1 MSMTP
6 QLSLGSWEAI
16 GALAAPVR
24 TAVFVHEQG
33 IPAELEWDDAD
44 AVSLHCV
51 ARLGDTI
58 AGTGRLLPDGHIG
71 RMAVLPDYRGHG
83 LGGVI
88 LERLVVAAR
97 ERGDEAVELS
107 AQVAVLDFYRRH
119 GFVALGEVYQ
129 EVGIPHQRMRRVLDS
144 VDPDSPVPSGMR
156 AHAAGTSAEPYAAG
170 TGAEP
175 YAAVTAELGEVT
187 SGAAGMRL
195 RTRLWR
201 PSMPHG
207 GGLYL
212 LHGLGEHAG
221 RYEALARWLCARG
234 WTVAS
239 HDHLGH
245 GESGGRRGVLDL
257 DERLSRDAADRIAS
271 FARELGRPPILL
283 GHSMGGAV
291 AADLVATRGLTVAGL
306 VLSSPALAV
315 RVGAPMRL
323 LASLLARLAPDLAL
337 GNGLDAHRLSSDPA
351 AVSAYRRD
359 PLVHDRIS
367 PRLFAWIL
375 RAGSQARAAAGTVTV
390 PVLLLVAGDDAMV
403 DPEGSHAFAR
413 ALPDPLASFHLFDG
427 LQHEIFNERPEAR
440 DRVLGELAGWLA
452 QRMPGTAG
460 AP

>member
-1 MSMTP
+1 MSVTP
-6 QLSLGSWEAI
+6 QLSLGPWEAL

-44 AVSLHCV
+44 ALSLHCV
-51 ARLGDTI
+51 ARLDDQVV
-58 AGTGRLLPDGHIG
+58 GTGRLLPDGHIG
-71 RMAVLPDYRGHG
+71 RMAVLPAYRGRG

-88 LERLVVAAR
+88 LERLIAAAR
-97 ERGDEAVELS
+97 ERGHEAVELS

-119 GFVALGEVYQ
+119 GFMVLGEVYL
-129 EVGIPHQRMRRVLDS
+129 EVGIPHQRMRRVLDNAALHGL
-144 VDPDSPVPSGMR
+144 VPSGMHGQR
-156 AHAAGTSAEPYAAG
+156 AGA
-170 TGAEP
+170 GAEAFP
-175 YAAVTAELGEVT
+175 PVTTELGEVP
-187 SGAAGMRL
+187 SGAAGLRL

-201 PSMPHG
+201 PLTPHG

-212 LHGLGEHAG
+212 LHGLGEHGG
-221 RYEALARWLCARG
+221 RYDALARWLCALG

-257 DERLSRDAADRIAS
+257 DERLSRDAADRIAA

-291 AADLVATRGLTVAGL
+291 AADLVATRGLAVTGL

-337 GNGLDAHRLSSDPA
+337 GNGLDPRRLSSDPA
-351 AVSAYRRD
+351 AVAAYQHD

-375 RAGSQARAAAGTVTV
+375 RAGSQARAAARTVTV

-403 DPEGSHAFAR
+403 DPDGSRAFAR
-413 ALPDPLASFHLFDG
+413 ALPDPLASLCVFDG
-427 LQHEIFNERPEAR
+427 LQHEIFNEGPAAR
-440 DRVLGELAGWLA
+440 DRVLGELAHWLA
-452 QRMPGTAG
+452 ERVPRAAD